1 MDGHAGIPTKH
12 YLPQNGDRLDLL
24 LGCSL
29 PIPGLVGKSQE
40 KSQTTIEPDYD
51 HLKLQAALGA
61 RWQDVLSRFGAAGGC
76 MLGLG

>member
-40 KSQTTIEPDYD
+40 ESQTTIQPDHD
-51 HLKLQAALGA
+51 PLTLLGALGA
-61 RWQDVLSRFGAAGGC
+61 QWEDALSRFGAAGGC
-76 MLGLG
+76 MLG